1 MLYLNP
7 DLIPGLHPG
16 PVPHRVDVL
25 YESIRRP
32 NMAGGPMSATMGSMR
47 AGAGDRELGGGS
59 GGRMMRGD
67 SRAYLAEKPTQYDDV
82 AYYEGR

>member
-1 MLYLNP
+1 
-7 DLIPGLHPG
+7 
-16 PVPHRVDVL
+16 
-25 YESIRRP
+25 
-32 NMAGGPMSATMGSMR
+32 MSATMGSMR